1 MVLSPT
7 AVRLQER
14 YLLPAWNMFTRSTR
28 SRSAAAVSSSDGI
41 RFARAASMPRAF
53 VAGLSAMLSAV
64 VLQGCAA
71 LPLAALGGAML
82 ESGAGAVVKTG
93 TEYTTTGAAHR
104 TFMIPMNAVRA
115 AILEAFNRAGITL
128 DDPGEQADDKDRI
141 RGTMKH
147 RTVSVRLTAFS
158 PSLTGMTLIVKRNAL
173 VKDRATSSELLE
185 QVEQVLAEN
194 PTFARAL
201 HRSPQDGVAAT
212 PGY

>member
-1 MVLSPT
+1 M
-7 AVRLQER
+7 AFD
-14 YLLPAWNMFTRSTR
+14 LPV
-28 SRSAAAVSSSDGI
+28 AA
-41 RFARAASMPRAF
+41 RMPRAF
-53 VAGLSAMLSAV
+53 VLALSAILSAL

-115 AILEAFNRAGITL
+115 AILEAFNRAGVTL

-141 RGTMKH
+141 RGTLKH

-201 HRSPQDGVAAT
+201 HRSPQDSVSAA